1 MSPRQ
6 RTSGPPSHSPFG
18 PYTRSYDVA
27 EPIVSPKPI
36 RADIQ
41 ALRGIAVLLVLMYHA
56 KLGFPGGYL
65 GVDVFFVI
73 SGYLMTGL
81 IVAGIERDDFTFS
94 DFYFRRAKRLLP
106 AAYATF
112 LATAILAPI
121 FLTPSSLVEF
131 SKQMVGAV
139 SYTAN
144 IVLFRQTG
152 YFGGAAD
159 LKPFL
164 HVWSLSL
171 EEQYYF
177 ILPASLVFIPRRHW
191 LKLAGATVV
200 FSAAACAV
208 AAVRNPSAAFYW
220 LPFRAWELGLG
231 SLGVL
236 ISQRQRRW
244 LQLRGRALIWPAVL
258 ALVVIPM
265 HPMSGLHPGPDA
277 AIVCIATFVIILS
290 NVPSAWTNLPSRGL
304 ARVGDYSYSLY
315 LVHWPIFALAANAWV
330 GNDAEL
336 PSGIRIGAVLLSLI
350 LGYALYWYVETPVRR
365 RTIRPSPPLLGGLV
379 AGSVVLVAIP
389 SVTARATDHV
399 NYADIRDW
407 NFGLGLACR
416 FDSKFNVVPQCETS
430 TRPSILVW
438 GDSYAMQLVTGITAT
453 VKDAGVLQAT
463 KSVCGPLLSVAPIEK
478 AAGTAY
484 NRSWAERC
492 ISFNQ
497 SVIEYLRNNH
507 TIETV
512 VLSSPLLQYLDESKF
527 ETLRQEADA
536 YRVAPPTLNVAVAG
550 LRRTVDT
557 LRALGR
563 KVVIVAPPPSTGF
576 NIGLCLERRAQGK
589 FRFGAAEDCSVDRSD
604 YLSIRAPMLALLDTV
619 ARAGNVPVF
628 RFDPFLC
635 DSQRCITQ
643 LGKTFLYRD
652 EGHFSRAG
660 SKLIGE
666 RLSFG
671 DSLRAI
677 AR

>member
-1 MSPRQ
+1 MTIADTKNVPSQYDIAEPR
-6 RTSGPPSHSPFG
+6 
-18 PYTRSYDVA
+18 
-27 EPIVSPKPI
+27 PIVSPKII

-41 ALRGIAVLLVLMYHA
+41 ALRGFAVLLVLMYHA

-73 SGYLMTGL
+73 SGYLVTGL

-94 DFYFRRAKRLLP
+94 NFYFRRAKRLLP

-112 LATAILAPI
+112 LATAIFAPI
-121 FLTPSSLVEF
+121 FLTSYSLLEF

-139 SYTAN
+139 GYTAN

-177 ILPASLVFIPRRHW
+177 ILPTSLVFVPRRHW
-191 LKLAGATVV
+191 LKLAAAAVV

-208 AAVRNPSAAFYW
+208 ATVRNPSAAFYW

-236 ISQRQRRW
+236 IGQTQRHW
-244 LQLRGRALIWPAVL
+244 LQARARALIWPAVL

-265 HPMSGLHPGPDA
+265 HPISGLHPGPDA

-290 NVPSAWTNLPSRGL
+290 DVPSRWTNLPSRVLGS
-304 ARVGDYSYSLY
+304 VGDFSYSLY
-315 LVHWPIFALAANAWV
+315 LVHWPIFAFAANAWV
-330 GNDAEL
+330 GNAVEL
-336 PSGIRIGAVLLSLI
+336 PRGIRIGAVLLSLM
-350 LGYALYWYVETPVRR
+350 LGYALYLYVETPVRR
-365 RTIRPSPPLLGGLV
+365 RTIRPSPRLLGGLV
-379 AGSVVLVAIP
+379 ACSVILVAIP
-389 SVTARATDHV
+389 SVAARATADHV
-399 NYADIRDW
+399 NYAEIRDW

-416 FDSKFNVVPQCETS
+416 FDNKFNVVRQCETN

-438 GDSYAMQLVTGITAT
+438 GDSYAMHLVTGITAT

-463 KSVCGPLLSVAPIEK
+463 KSVCGPLLSVAPILK

-497 SVIEYLRNNH
+497 SVIEYLRNDH
-507 TIETV
+507 TIEVV
-512 VLSSPLLQYLDESKF
+512 VLSSPLLQYLDDSKY
-527 ETLRQEADA
+527 ETLRQEADG
-536 YRVAPPTLNVAVAG
+536 YRVAPPTLNDAVAG

-576 NIGLCLERRAQGK
+576 NIGLCLERRAQRR

-628 RFDPFLC
+628 RFDSFLC
-635 DSQRCITQ
+635 DSRRCITQ

-652 EGHFSRAG
+652 EGHLSRAG